1 MAKGIQL
8 KVEDA
13 EVNRSLS
20 SVQRAA
26 ENPAAIMSAVAGFLV
41 TTTQRHIEREAGPDG
56 PWPRLSPRTANKRI
70 GRRRRGYENMLRVS
84 GRLYNSLTGE
94 SGADFALVGSNLPYA
109 AIHQLGGTIEQ
120 PAREQEIYQN
130 YNARSDTFDPRF
142 RPRRSSNFA
151 RTVKVGGHTVTIPA
165 RPYLYLDDTDRAE
178 IEAIVADGLR
188 DEADLR

>member
-1 MAKGIQL
+1 MARGIQL
-8 KVEDA
+8 RVEDA

-20 SVQRAA
+20 SAQRAA
-26 ENPAAIMSAVAGFLV
+26 EHPAAIMSAVAGFLV
-41 TTTQRHIEREAGPDG
+41 TTTQRHLERETGPDG

-84 GRLYNSLTGE
+84 GALYNSLTGE
-94 SGADFALVGSNLPYA
+94 AGSDYALVGSNLPYA
-109 AIHQLGGTIEQ
+109 AVHQFGDTIEQ

-130 YNARSDTFDPRF
+130 YDARTDTFDPRF
-142 RPRRSSNFA
+142 RSRRRSNFA
-151 RTVKVGGHTVTIPA
+151 RTVKVGAHTVTIPA